1 MPSQI
6 LQATAPAFIGGFSD
20 NAGRRPAYMVCFIIY
35 IAADIALALQNN
47 YVALLILRMVQS
59 GGSSG
64 TGQH

>member
-1 MPSQI
+1 
-6 LQATAPAFIGGFSD
+6 
-20 NAGRRPAYMVCFIIY
+20 MVCFIIY

-64 TGQH
+64 TGMWYFSASP